1 MILLLFLISAGPG
14 SMWLDA
20 LSEAPW
26 ADEYALGLSASQASV
41 SYTGMLPNPVLQ
53 FSLAGSQLETR
64 NGPVLGSIGFQQKI
78 PWPGLLSASRDVA
91 EASFS
96 VAEAN
101 REMQELHMRTLI
113 AQAWADVYRTG
124 ERQRIS
130 QETAVL
136 MGSLLAS
143 ATGASS
149 SLAMEQSALADLRV
163 RTAIAEQKPLLEEN
177 LFQVSL
183 GELEALTGITVPR
196 MYTVP
201 SPEWFTDRIASAD
214 VNSPLLAAAFA
225 SVVSSEAGLSRAKAL
240 RMPDFVAGVSYSPI
254 GNPEIE
260 GGAVSPG
267 RDSWMVS
274 AGITLP
280 LGYSGDGARI
290 QEAEYALAG
299 ARAHLLQKQ
308 GEIQAALTSRR
319 IQAENIVE
327 ELILLSEV
335 LPLSES
341 AVLSASQS
349 WVSGRGSYGT
359 LISALQ
365 NNLAIQM
372 TIVEKEALLVSTTAG
387 WLELAGAVTDEGE
400 FL

>member
-1 MILLLFLISAGPG
+1 MILLLLLMGTGPG

-20 LSEAPW
+20 LSEASW
-26 ADEYALGLSASQASV
+26 ADEYALGLSGSQAAA
-41 SYTGMLPNPVLQ
+41 SYAGLLPNPVFQ
-53 FSLAGSQLETR
+53 FSIAGSQLETR

-91 EASFS
+91 ETYIS
-96 VAEAN
+96 VAEAK
-101 REMQELHMRTLI
+101 REMQDLHMRTLI
-113 AQAWADVYRTG
+113 AQAWAEVYRTG
-124 ERQRIS
+124 ERQRIY

-143 ATGASS
+143 ATGVSS
-149 SLAMEQSALADLRV
+149 SLLMEQSALADLRV
-163 RTAIAEQKPLLEEN
+163 RTAMAEQKPLLEEN
-177 LFQVSL
+177 LFQASL

-201 SPEWFTDRIASAD
+201 SPEWFSGRIANAD
-214 VNSPLLAAAFA
+214 VNSPLLAIALA
-225 SVVSSEAGLSRAKAL
+225 SVVSSEAGLSREKAL
-240 RMPDFVAGVSYSPI
+240 SMPDFLVGVSYSPI
-254 GNPEIE
+254 GYPEIE

-280 LGYSGDGARI
+280 IGYSGDGARI

-319 IQAENIVE
+319 IQAENTVE
-327 ELILLSEV
+327 ELILLSEM